1 MWTTSPIA
9 RATGPVE
16 GHGHQTGFG
25 SSGIRYLE
33 QGRRYPDTDVQDLG
47 VDHRHSPLRS
57 AGAGRQGRSGAGS
70 LRNGDAGYVSSRKDV
85 GASGWEDHGRATS
98 FRASEDVHAGAVRVN
113 RCSESDEGAMGQ
125 LPTRQETML
134 TG

>member
-1 MWTTSPIA
+1 MRDILAGVP
-9 RATGPVE
+9 
-16 GHGHQTGFG
+16 
-25 SSGIRYLE
+25 SGIK
-33 QGRRYPDTDVQDLG
+33 DLG

-85 GASGWEDHGRATS
+85 GASGWEDHGRAMS

-113 RCSESDEGAMGQ
+113 RFSESDEGAMGQ
-125 LPTRQETML
+125 LPTRQE
-134 TG
+134 